1 MTNKMAVILVFFC
14 KLCIAFLIN
23 DFFQRLELYT
33 DYIVVHT
40 SSSWGKPQTKQL
52 STNLIYRPNLTITKA
67 SEYPTKTVKD
77 VAFKTL
83 KSIIH
88 LLSQHIQTQ
97 IDNSATQT
105 YIAIVIRI
113 ISYRVRNCRKAKQ
126 QQLLHY
132 HNKPVL
138 SITQLSGP

>member
-1 MTNKMAVILVFFC
+1 MTNKMAVILVFC
-14 KLCIAFLIN
+14 RKLCIASLIN
-23 DFFQRLELYT
+23 DFFLRLELYT
-33 DYIVVHT
+33 HYIVVHT
-40 SSSWGKPQTKQL
+40 SRGKPQTKQL

-88 LLSQHIQTQ
+88 PLSQHIQTQ
-97 IDNSATQT
+97 IDNSTTQT
-105 YIAIVIRI
+105 YMAIVIRI
-113 ISYRVRNCRKAKQ
+113 ISYQVRNCRKAKQ
-126 QQLLHY
+126 LQLLHY
-132 HNKPVL
+132 HNKPAL